1 MKRTILFAIL
11 YGASVFV
18 AGNAYAS
25 ENGTISNDY
34 VKIGVLT
41 DMSGVYKTNT
51 GPGSV
56 TAAKM
61 AVEDFGGSVLGKP
74 IEVVVADHQNK
85 ADIGSSIAR
94 QWIDEDHVDMI
105 TGLGNSAVGVAVQNL
120 ASNKHVITINT
131 GAGTVA
137 LTEKQCTKY
146 GLHYVYDTY
155 SVPTST
161 ATAVVDGGGDSWFFI
176 TANYSFGHSLQ
187 QNATNAIEAAGGKV
201 IGSVNHPI
209 GTDDFASYLIQAQ
222 ASGAKVIGLADAGRD
237 FINAVKQANA
247 FGIIQHGQ
255 KIAGMLVYIN
265 DIKALGLPVAQG
277 LEFTTAFY
285 WDESDA
291 SRKWSQRFFERH
303 HAMPNMNQAG
313 TYSAVMAY
321 LNAVKKAGTDDA
333 DQVRKALGDTPI
345 NDMFV
350 SNGRVEPNGLMV
362 HDMFLV
368 KVKSPD
374 QSQGPW
380 DLLKVV
386 SRVPAEKAFIP
397 LSRSTCP
404 LLKQ

>member
-1 MKRTILFAIL
+1 MKKTMLFAIL
-11 YGASVFV
+11 YGASVLL

-25 ENGTISNDY
+25 EGGSISNGE

-56 TAAKM
+56 TAARM

-74 IEVVVADHQNK
+74 IEVIVADHQNK

-120 ASNKHVITINT
+120 ASDKHVITINT

-137 LTEKQCTKY
+137 LTEKQCTRY

-201 IGSVNHPI
+201 IGSAKHPI

-285 WDESDA
+285 WNQSEA
-291 SRKWSQRFFERH
+291 ARKWSQRFFERH

-321 LNAVKKAGTDDA
+321 LKAIKKAGTDNA

-374 QSQGPW
+374 QSHGDW

-386 SRVPAEKAFIP
+386 SKVPADKAFIP
-397 LSRSTCP
+397 LSRSSCP
-404 LLKQ
+404 LLEK